1 MNDRSHIIY
10 VNGAYKGNDAIG
22 KLIKDFHAKS
32 SKDMYYKELAA
43 GVHHFKETEK
53 GRDIV
58 CESVKKYAEQYAEA
72 ESKKS
77 AETSRIKT
85 LAESVKTLMQNTSVT
100 LDQAFSN
107 LGISD
112 SDRVIISKQLQK

>member
-1 MNDRSHIIY
+1 M
-10 VNGAYKGNDAIG
+10 
-22 KLIKDFHAKS
+22 
-32 SKDMYYKELAA
+32 AA
-43 GVHHFKETEK
+43 GVHHFKETEE

-58 CESVKKYAEQYAEA
+58 CESVKKYAEQYAEQYAEA